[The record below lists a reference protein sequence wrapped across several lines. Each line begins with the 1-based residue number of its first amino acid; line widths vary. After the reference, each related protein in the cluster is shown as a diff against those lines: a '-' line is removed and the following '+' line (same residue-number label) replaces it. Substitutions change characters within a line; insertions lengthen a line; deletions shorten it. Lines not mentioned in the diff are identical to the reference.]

1 MILGYT
7 KGKSVN
13 NGIGRSSGRS
23 RKKNLAR
30 PFWLEWMILPALLL
44 LTQAGLQY
52 FFFWWLMV
60 VPYLIYGLL
69 TDKREGTR
77 SFWLPF
83 VCSFLLWGAYGFYL
97 SYQNDHI
104 LANKL
109 AMLFLKSEHPYLFLA
124 LGPVLAGLLTG
135 MAGYTGHL
143 FKKIL

>member
-7 KGKSVN
+7 SGKSVN
-13 NGIGRSSGRS
+13 NGIGRKTS
-23 RKKNLAR
+23 RNNARNGKR
-30 PFWLEWMILPALLL
+30 PFWLEWIILPILLL

-60 VPYLIYGLL
+60 LPYLIYGLL

-83 VCSFLLWGAYGFYL
+83 VCSFLLWGVYGFEL
-97 SYQNDHI
+97 SDRNDHI
-104 LANKL
+104 LASRM

-143 FKKIL
+143 FKKLL